1 MKKKST
7 TLDKVTK
14 KWRVEAEDLIN
25 GFTSTND
32 LKKSINAKTERSEQD
47 IKQSLTPLTVLSVL
61 NFLLLLTLVVR

>member
-1 MKKKST
+1 MKPNNLKMFWDNKGT
-7 TLDKVTK
+7 AK
-14 KWRVEAEDLIN
+14 
-25 GFTSTND
+25 